1 VHRPEKLGAFE
12 AEDQS
17 DNAQD
22 PSGDSR
28 GAHRGIKPADAW
40 LGELLP
46 ARHGL
51 SEIERPGRVDTVPFA
66 LLYLAAM
73 ETAKT
78 PLESFPSIGHP

>member
-12 AEDQS
+12 VEDQS
-17 DNAQD
+17 DNTQD

-28 GAHRGIKPADAW
+28 GAHRSVKPADAW

-51 SEIERPGRVDTVPFA
+51 SEIERPGRVDTVV
-66 LLYLAAM
+66 
-73 ETAKT
+73 
-78 PLESFPSIGHP
+78 